1 MSGIKKEYVL
11 VSSDNR
17 TADSVST
24 TDFTLRLAVPITKVI
39 KTDLIQLSMDYNIA
53 NIKAPHNTFVLGTNT
68 ATNTISLEEGLYTVD
83 VLSTWLQTELHTIH
97 PGYSVTNTISK
108 KLVIELTLGE
118 EDAQTITGR
127 NITASATVSYLLGI
141 TSTLK
146 SSGTLKPTL
155 VAADGPFGT
164 IRWTFPFS
172 AKLTGISPYLFI
184 QSRALGTDIKVANG
198 ATGFWRMLLNDQE
211 NNSLSMMNNRVDT
224 YTSEP
229 RTLQDIDVTLV
240 YPDGSN
246 VNNNGGRFTLLLEI
260 VRLV

>member
-1 MSGIKKEYVL
+1 
-11 VSSDNR
+11 
-17 TADSVST
+17 
-24 TDFTLRLAVPITKVI
+24 
-39 KTDLIQLSMDYNIA
+39 MDYNIA
-53 NIKAPHNTFVLGTNT
+53 NVKAPNNTFVIGMKTSS
-68 ATNTISLEEGLYTVD
+68 NTISLEEGLYTVD
-83 VLSTWLQTELHTIH
+83 GLSTWLQEELRTSVHS
-97 PGYSVTNTISK
+97 GFSVTNTISK
-108 KLVIELTLGE
+108 KLVIELELNNT
-118 EDAQTITGR
+118 DSQSIVGR

-141 TSTLK
+141 TATLK
-146 SSGTLKPTL
+146 SSGTLTPTL
-155 VAADGPFGT
+155 VATDGPFGT
-164 IRWTFPFS
+164 VRWTFPYS
-172 AKLTGISPYLFI
+172 VKLTGISPYLFI